1 MKAKAF
7 GLAACVALAC
17 AASAPA
23 EAQFMSNYPVL
34 VVPPPQAQ
42 TLVMPP
48 KPSTPKPAPPKP
60 AASAQPPPTPSTPP
74 GCYYQGQTR
83 VCP

>member
-7 GLAACVALAC
+7 GLAACLAFGGG
-17 AASAPA
+17 APA
-23 EAQFMSNYPVL
+23 EAQFMTNYPVL

-48 KPSTPKPAPPKP
+48 KPNPKPAPPKP
-60 AASAQPPPTPSTPP
+60 DASAESPPTPNSPP
-74 GCYYQGQTR
+74 GCYYQGRTR
-83 VCP
+83 ICP

>member
-1 MKAKAF
+1 MKVKAF
-7 GLAACVALAC
+7 GLAACLALAC
-17 AASAPA
+17 GGSAPA
-23 EAQFMSNYPVL
+23 EAQFMTNYPVL

-48 KPSTPKPAPPKP
+48 KPAPKPAPPKP
-60 AASAQPPPTPSTPP
+60 DASAETPPTPNTPP
-74 GCYYQGQTR
+74 GCYFQGKTR